1 MLERKPLSQTDRVLV
16 LLAVVAVA
24 AGCSFVELTREGE
37 GVRIAKAEEVAACT
51 GLGRTTASV
60 AHEVGFIPM
69 HPDRVQ
75 ENINLIARNSGA
87 SMGGDTLVPASGIT
101 DGRQTFE
108 VYRCKR

>member
-1 MLERKPLSQTDRVLV
+1 MLPRRPLSLTHRMLV
-16 LLAVVAVA
+16 LLSAVAVA
-24 AGCSFVELTREGE
+24 GGCSFVELTKEGE

-69 HPDRVQ
+69 HPERVQ

-87 SMGGDTLVPASGIT
+87 NMGGDTIVPASGIT